1 MQSPRQEV
9 LSPHSAKWTA
19 FFSGGTCIFYHGA
32 AASVKQAAAL
42 GIEDCDT
49 EYRRWYNK
57 CKKSGTSSFFEN
69 RGQLLRRFGN
79 EHDYGG
85 DEYAV
90 PMPTDGKI
98 RALRR
103 SLFRGSMLTKTAK
116 RSTVSVLKRRTRPME
131 FSIRNVP
138 PV

>member
-1 MQSPRQEV
+1 MIPLQSPRQEV
-9 LSPHSAKWTA
+9 LSPHSAKWIA
-19 FFSGGTCIFYHGA
+19 FLSGGTCIFYHGA

-57 CKKSGTSSFFEN
+57 RKKSGTSSFFEN
-69 RGQLLRRFGN
+69 RGHLLRRFGN

-90 PMPTDGKI
+90 PMPTDGKNQSFAEVVI
-98 RALRR
+98 PRVDVDED
-103 SLFRGSMLTKTAK
+103 SEEEYCI
-116 RSTVSVLKRRTRPME
+116 SVEDEDGLSR
-131 FSIRNVP
+131 I
-138 PV
+138 

>member
-1 MQSPRQEV
+1 MERAYFTTALPLRSSKQQHLV
-9 LSPHSAKWTA
+9 LKT
-19 FFSGGTCIFYHGA
+19 
-32 AASVKQAAAL
+32 
-42 GIEDCDT
+42 DT

-57 CKKSGTSSFFEN
+57 CKKSGASSFFEN